1 MPTIVGGRRSIPT
14 EICTHSDSPP
24 PFTTQRFRPI
34 SAHSASTVRAS
45 EKCSISINRKSTMCT
60 PACYRWS
67 AYVTPKSPKGWHK
80 NTILLFLPAKFKFCR
95 KTSAAMFLFEKASRD
110 KVVATSFLYLTVHRR
125 IAGDVP
131 IYLRFA
137 LQVTHPFRKHR
148 FQPISLINASAVR
161 ASEKSSIITNTK
173 SRKCF
178 PSSHRWTLCINPKSP
193 KGLLKT
199 RIFTFY
205 FSFHN
210 YLSCR

>member
-1 MPTIVGGRRSIPT
+1 
-14 EICTHSDSPP
+14 
-24 PFTTQRFRPI
+24 
-34 SAHSASTVRAS
+34 
-45 EKCSISINRKSTMCT
+45 MCT

-178 PSSHRWTLCINPKSP
+178 PSSHRWTVYVIATSP
-193 KGLLKT
+193 KGWHT
-199 RIFTFY
+199 RFWFLPVKL
-205 FSFHN
+205 N
-210 YLSCR
+210 SCRKNLLQSFFVWKLSASFLYSMVHRWIAGDGPIYLEFALKVTHPFRKCRFR